1 MYFRNFSDISFS
13 SLSKTATSTNYHLVF
28 VAEKSADEAQQL
40 IDGFNSHNMKLFGG
54 IYPTI
59 FSDEQNYEQGFLI
72 LEIPPVEEVIRLSAK
87 DENFFLK
94 WDGVSGVIPSHK
106 EDHTLKL
113 AFKNSTLWFYQ
124 EIARRIGLKQMQEIV
139 DKADFGNKKIGDQVD
154 QFWLEGPLKISALEY
169 IEFLKGIHLETFS
182 FDKKNYAKA
191 KRIFIEEETQDYTLR
206 AKTGTTVFNGEQL
219 CWYVGY
225 IERSDN
231 TYFFAMNVSSHRP
244 DNFLEGKAIKSR
256 IPLTLRILKEEF
268 KLI

>member
-1 MYFRNFSDISFS
+1 MIKKFISR
-13 SLSKTATSTNYHLVF
+13 
-28 VAEKSADEAQQL
+28 
-40 IDGFNSHNMKLFGG
+40 
-54 IYPTI
+54 
-59 FSDEQNYEQGFLI
+59 FLI
-72 LEIPPVEEVIRLSAK
+72 VLCLVSCSKNLNLDAKKYFDEFGVEGCFVVYDLKKDKYHIYNSSRAHKRFYPASTFKILNTIAALESEVAK